1 MTIRKAT
8 TTDYLRIVR
17 AIQNKKLDYFTPAHV
32 AADIA
37 ANRCYVIEEKGKAI
51 ASCSLV
57 YDTTYNYHAMKRLA
71 IFRKENKGRH
81 LAEMIFAYM
90 IENSGAAK
98 IGCTPWVDNAPMR
111 HIMDKM
117 GFTLEYIFEKKWC
130 FYSKNL
136 LTD

>member
-17 AIQNKKLDYFTPAHV
+17 AIQNKRLDYFTPAHV
-32 AADIA
+32 ASDIA
-37 ANRCYVIEEKGKAI
+37 ANRCYVVEENGKAI

-57 YDTTYNYHAMKRLA
+57 YDATYGYHAVKRLA

-81 LAEMIFAYM
+81 LTETIFAYM

-117 GFTLEYIFEKKWC
+117 GFTLEYIFEKSGAFIQKA
-130 FYSKNL
+130 S
-136 LTD
+136 